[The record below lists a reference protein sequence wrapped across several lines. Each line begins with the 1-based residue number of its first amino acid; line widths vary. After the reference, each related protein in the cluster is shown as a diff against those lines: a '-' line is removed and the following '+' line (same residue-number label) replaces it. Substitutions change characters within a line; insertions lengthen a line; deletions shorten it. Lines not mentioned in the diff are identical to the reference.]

1 MAVLAGGPS
10 LLFGLSFGVHAMYGQ
25 IGKVWMEVQGLNL
38 RCMQSG
44 IGSIWTLPGKRPDW
58 QMGDGTGDKS
68 LANRLEGLR
77 AELQRSSS
85 QHALHFAHPFWPPRI
100 TSFWQNSV
108 GPLQVSLLPEVGAEV
123 LLDHDSSPVT
133 V

>member
-1 MAVLAGGPS
+1 MGQRLAVIAADS
-10 LLFGLSFGVHAMYGQ
+10 
-25 IGKVWMEVQGLNL
+25 
-38 RCMQSG
+38 
-44 IGSIWTLPGKRPDW
+44 
-58 QMGDGTGDKS
+58 TGDKS

-77 AELQRSSS
+77 AKLQRSGS

-100 TSFWQNSV
+100 TSFWRNSL